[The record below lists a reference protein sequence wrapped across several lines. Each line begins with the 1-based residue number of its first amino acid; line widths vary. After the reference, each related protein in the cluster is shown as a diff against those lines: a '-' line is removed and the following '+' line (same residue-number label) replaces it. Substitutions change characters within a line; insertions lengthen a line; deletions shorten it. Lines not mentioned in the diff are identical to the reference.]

1 MLLAIYDTIWKD
13 VISAFDSL
21 EDIDWDYIQNEMGVS
36 IVVFESH
43 YEYINWIEEVDINKD
58 SKK

>member
-43 YEYINWIEEVDINKD
+43 YEYINWIAEVDINKD